1 MIYDSNLNSMICVC
15 AGNMTLAQKYF
26 NSNLKV
32 ARETTQRA
40 GECRN
45 GLDGV

>member
-1 MIYDSNLNSMICVC
+1 MIYDSNLNSMIRVC
-15 AGNMTLAQKYF
+15 AGNMTSAQKYF
-26 NSNLKV
+26 NSNLV

-45 GLDGV
+45 GLNGV